1 MYSMKVAIYG
11 QTYQDNAI
19 EYLVELLDELKKVSA
34 EVFIEKDFFE
44 LYSTLENAISYQTF
58 TIKKGLNS
66 TFDMFVSFGGD
77 GTILRATTFV
87 RDLGIPIVGVNTGRL
102 GFLSTFK
109 KEDVRKVV
117 QEFKEGAYTVVERSL
132 VQLRTK
138 KLDIEFGD
146 LNFALNEI
154 TVSRK
159 DTTSMITVETYLNN
173 EYLTSYWADG
183 LIISTPTG
191 STGYSL
197 SCGGPVIV
205 PTAKSLVL
213 TPIAPHNLNAR
224 PLVISDDTVIRLK
237 VSGREENHLVSLDSR
252 IASLENGE
260 EITISKAPFTIK
272 MIEYTSESF
281 LKTLRNKLL
290 WGEDRR
296 N

>member
-1 MYSMKVAIYG
+1 MKVAVYGIAYQESAVEYVLELINELQKEQAEIYFEESFYNFIV
-11 QTYQDNAI
+11 QRH
-19 EYLVELLDELKKVSA
+19 KV
-34 EVFIEKDFFE
+34 DD
-44 LYSTLENAISYQTF
+44 YPTF
-58 TIKKGLNS
+58 TNKVGLDK

-77 GTILRATTFV
+77 GTILRATTYV

-117 QEFKEGAYTVVERSL
+117 QEFVAGAYIIEERCLVEIAESS
-132 VQLRTK
+132 
-138 KLDIEFGD
+138 DIPEFKE

-159 DTTSMITVETYLNN
+159 DTTSMITIETYLND

-183 LIISTPTG
+183 FIVSTPTG

-197 SCGGPVIV
+197 SCGGPVMAPSV
-205 PTAKSLVL
+205 KSFVL

-237 VSGREENHLVSLDSR
+237 VSGRAKGHLVSLDSR
-252 IASLENGE
+252 IATVPNGK
-260 EITISKAPFTIK
+260 EILVRKAPFTIK

>member
-1 MYSMKVAIYG
+1 MKVAVYG

-19 EYLVELLDELKKVSA
+19 AFLVELLDELQKEAATVCIEADFYGLYRQA
-34 EVFIEKDFFE
+34 EGA
-44 LYSTLENAISYQTF
+44 LEYPTF
-58 TIKKGLNS
+58 SMDNGLDAS
-66 TFDMFVSFGGD
+66 FDMFVSFGGD

-87 RDLGIPIVGVNTGRL
+87 KDLGIPIVGVNTGRL

-117 QEFKEGAYTVVERSL
+117 REFMSGDYTIVERSL
-132 VQLRTK
+132 VQLNTK
-138 KLDIEFGD
+138 ALDAEFGE

-159 DTTSMITVETYLNN
+159 DTTSMITVETHLNN

-252 IASLENGE
+252 IASLENGQ
-260 EITISKAPFTIK
+260 EITIKKAPFTIK

-290 WGEDRR
+290 WGEDKR

>member
-1 MYSMKVAIYG
+1 MKVAIYS
-11 QTYQDNAI
+11 QTYQ
-19 EYLVELLDELKKVSA
+19 EETLSYVVELLDELHKEKATVSIEA
-34 EVFIEKDFFE
+34 EFYAFLVDNHASKGYDTFTDSKDLDNSFDVFI
-44 LYSTLENAISYQTF
+44 
-58 TIKKGLNS
+58 
-66 TFDMFVSFGGD
+66 SFGGD

-87 RDLGIPIVGVNTGRL
+87 RDSGIPIVGVNTGRL

-109 KEDVRKVV
+109 KEEVRKVV
-117 QEFKEGAYTVVERSL
+117 QEFKHGNYGIVERSL
-132 VQLRTK
+132 VAVSPES
-138 KLDIEFGD
+138 DIPEFSD

-159 DTTSMITVETYLNN
+159 DTTSMITIETYLNG

-205 PTAKSLVL
+205 PSAKSLVL

-224 PLVISDDTVIRLK
+224 PLVISDDTIIRLK
-237 VSGREENHLVSLDSR
+237 VSGREEEHLVSLDSR
-252 IASLENGE
+252 IASVENE
-260 EITISKAPFTIK
+260 KEITIKKADFTIK
-272 MIEYTSESF
+272 MVEYASESF
-281 LKTLRNKLL
+281 LKTIRNKLL
-290 WGEDRR
+290 WGEDQR

>member
-1 MYSMKVAIYG
+1 MKVAVYG
-11 QTYQDNAI
+11 QTYSDNAY
-19 EYLVELLDELKKVSA
+19 EYVIELLDELSVLTS
-34 EVFIEKDFFE
+34 EVVFEEEFYNLMVKTGEIESFPV
-44 LYSTLENAISYQTF
+44 F
-58 TIKKGLNS
+58 TANEGLDDS
-66 TFDMFVSFGGD
+66 FDMFISFGGD
-77 GTILRATTFV
+77 GTILRAITYV
-87 RDLGIPIVGVNTGRL
+87 KDLNIPIVGVNTGRL

-109 KEDVRKVV
+109 KEDVRKVIK
-117 QEFKEGAYTVVERSL
+117 EFVSGAYTIVERSL
-132 VQLRTK
+132 VEVRTEPQMP
-138 KLDIEFGD
+138 EFEH
-146 LNFALNEI
+146 LNFALNEV

-159 DTTSMITVETYLNN
+159 DTTSMITVETHLNN

-183 LIISTPTG
+183 LIVATPTG

-197 SCGGPVIV
+197 SCGGPVIA

-224 PLVISDDTVIRLK
+224 PLVISDDTEIRLK

-252 IASLENGE
+252 IATLENGR
-260 EITISKAPFTIK
+260 EIVVKKSSFTIK

-290 WGEDRR
+290 WGEDKR